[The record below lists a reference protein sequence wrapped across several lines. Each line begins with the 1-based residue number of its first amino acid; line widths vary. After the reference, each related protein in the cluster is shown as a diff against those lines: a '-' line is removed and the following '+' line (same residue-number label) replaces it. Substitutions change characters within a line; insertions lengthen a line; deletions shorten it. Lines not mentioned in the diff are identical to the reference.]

1 MIEITKRSKIMK
13 WVKVQTF
20 KRFSLWKNIKN
31 GCCECFWPEQNP
43 NILQEKRE
51 EKTTKFSNAQ
61 KGVVKKVN
69 APYWSKVKKG

>member
-1 MIEITKRSKIMK
+1 M
-13 WVKVQTF
+13 
-20 KRFSLWKNIKN
+20 WKNIKN

-43 NILQEKRE
+43 NILQEKQE

-61 KGVVKKVN
+61 KGIVKKTN